1 MKRFKW
7 LELICPGKRPGF
19 IAVIIGFLLLV
30 SPVLSQDNP
39 ISIPFGEES
48 KYKLTQLWLGEK
60 NIFFPEP
67 TNSSE
72 RKSPSKAFFSSLI
85 LPGTGESYVGN
96 ETQSKIFLGIEIVAW
111 GLVIANV
118 INVTMRQNDYQN
130 YAVQHGFLDRV
141 GKDDQFWI
149 DIGKYDSIYMY
160 NEQRLR
166 ERDLE
171 ALYPENRFWFWQWD
185 NPANRLLYDSKRI
198 KTRETEQNRL
208 YFFAVIALNHLVSAV
223 NALRLANAYNRQLDD
238 LSLKFDINY
247 NPVYNRFLFSLQK
260 SF

>member
-7 LELICPGKRPGF
+7 LELICTGKRSGL
-19 IAVIIGFLLLV
+19 ITVIFGFLLSV
-30 SPVLSQDNP
+30 STVLSQDVS
-39 ISIPFGEES
+39 ISIPFGEKS
-48 KYKLTQLWLGEK
+48 KYNLAQIRLVEK
-60 NIFFPEP
+60 NIFFFEP
-67 TNSSE
+67 MNRSE
-72 RKSPSKAFFSSLI
+72 RKSPSRAFFSSLI

-96 ETQSKIFLGIEIVAW
+96 ETQGKIFFGIEIVGW
-111 GLVIANV
+111 GLVIANI

-130 YAVQHGFLDRV
+130 YAVQHGVLDRV

-149 DIGKYDSIYMY
+149 DIGKYDSIFMY

-171 ALYPENRFWFWQWD
+171 ALYPENHFWFWQWD
-185 NPANRLLYDSKRI
+185 NPANRFLYDSKRI
-198 KTRETEQNRL
+198 KTRDIEQNRL

-223 NALRLANAYNRQLDD
+223 NALRLANAYNRQLDE
-238 LSLKFDINY
+238 LSLKFNINY
-247 NPVYNRFLFSLQK
+247 NPVHNRFLFSLQK